1 MRLPIFFVFII
12 LACQITNSRVLKVG
26 PTRAYKTPSEAVAET
41 SDGDTVEIDAGVY
54 ERDVAVWNSDNLYV
68 KGIGGRAHLKSEGN
82 AAQKK
87 AIWVINGN
95 NFTVE
100 NVEFSECSVS
110 DKNGAGIRQQGTN
123 LTVRNC
129 YFHDNENGILTSNDS
144 DSEILIEYSI
154 FENNGYGDGYTHN
167 MYINRVKKFTLRYCY
182 SKQANIGHCVKSRA
196 SENHILYNRIMDEWG
211 GSASM
216 LLDLPNGGESYV
228 VGNVF
233 MQSAAAENYRMVTYG
248 LEGLSNPTNELYF
261 AYNTLVNYRHSC
273 NFVAVKEGA
282 DTAYIVNNYFIG
294 GGEVLSGEAD
304 TVNNIKVDNIDD
316 AGFIQPDSLNYRIN
330 YDAPAV
336 NAALSLSS
344 LGKMDL
350 SQMKEYVHPVN
361 YKKRESFQIMDV
373 GAFEYA
379 PSINTGTIVGAPFC
393 AGEYIDVP
401 FTVEGSFNSGNYF
414 IAQLSDASGDF
425 SSPLYLDSLLGTSS
439 DTIEDVKL
447 PDSLSGC
454 SGYRI
459 RVVSDAPAVVGSDN
473 GSDIAINPL
482 PEPEITSGSVQVC
495 ENDEYMYIRETDAGS
510 DYKWKA
516 EGGVIIGDDAGDTVT
531 VAWGGM
537 GAGKLTLV
545 QTAVSGC
552 IDSTEM
558 DVTIN
563 ALPEPEITS
572 GETSVCAYHEESY
585 ACNSSAELEIQWK
598 AIGGEIVGADTNS
611 SVTILWGAAG
621 SATLTLIQTDRDA
634 GCRDSL
640 KQTVTI
646 NSSPEAEILSGDSV
660 VCEGDEE
667 TYTGRSDPSMEYQWS
682 VSGGTIDGDADN
694 ASVIV
699 LWEAPGSGTITLV
712 MSDGDT
718 GCRDTTH
725 KSVTINPL
733 PSVSFACSTDEICEN
748 EGDFELSGGSP
759 EGGRYTGDGVISG
772 RFYPA
777 RTGAGTFVVTYTY
790 SDNGCENSASDSVVV
805 HPSPEKP
812 TIEERNDTLFCSP
825 AESYQWYFNEERI
838 VSAASRYLVPD
849 GSGHYA
855 VEITDAHSCSNISDN
870 YYYKKTSVNEDKG
883 NRFDLVARPNPFT
896 GETTV
901 YFTLENGS
909 RVSARLIDIMGKEA
923 VNIINSEYMER
934 GANKIDFEAKNM
946 LPGLYY
952 LVLQAGASTETIKL
966 IIIK

>member
-1 MRLPIFFVFII
+1 MKKIFTLLVALLFPFFAYSQQDAII
-12 LACQITNSRVLKVG
+12 IDHTCIDL
-26 PTRAYKTPSEAVAET
+26 
-41 SDGDTVEIDAGVY
+41 SDIPENWIDSAKQ
-54 ERDVAVWNSDNLYV
+54 NLY
-68 KGIGGRAHLKSEGN
+68 IGYGHTSHGSQLTAGMNALESYYTDGSYDWSHSGGPGELHLYEG
-82 AAQKK
+82 
-87 AIWVINGN
+87 
-95 NFTVE
+95 
-100 NVEFSECSVS
+100 
-110 DKNGAGIRQQGTN
+110 D
-123 LTVRNC
+123 
-129 YFHDNENGILTSNDS
+129 
-144 DSEILIEYSI
+144 
-154 FENNGYGDGYTHN
+154 GYGDGDLDHDCGYAGWEDETSEYLDAHPDCNVIIWSWCGQVNSVDLQTHYLQP
-167 MYINRVKKFTLRYCY
+167 MEQLESDYPDVTFVYMT
-182 SKQANIGHCVKSRA
+182 GH
-196 SENHILYNRIMDEWG
+196 
-211 GSASM
+211 
-216 LLDLPNGGESYV
+216 
-228 VGNVF
+228 
-233 MQSAAAENYRMVTYG
+233 
-248 LEGLSNPTNELYF
+248 LEGLGPSGSLYQANQEIRNYCNNNNKILFDF
-261 AYNTLVNYRHSC
+261 ADIEKYTPD
-273 NFVAVKEGA
+273 A
-282 DTAYIVNNYFIG
+282 DTNFQQYNADDQCRYDHPEG
-294 GGEVLSGEAD
+294 GTRNWANDWLGGHPGHLLTAISQECGSCAHSV
-304 TVNNIKVDNIDD
+304 
-316 AGFIQPDSLNYRIN
+316 SLNCVKKGIACWFLWARI
-330 YDAPAV
+330 AGW
-336 NAALSLSS
+336 SGSS
-344 LGKMDL
+344 
-350 SQMKEYVHPVN
+350 EPPT
-361 YKKRESFQIMDV
+361 R
-373 GAFEYA
+373 
-379 PSINTGTIVGAPFC
+379 SIATGTIVGSPFC

-401 FTVEGSFNSGNYF
+401 FTIEGSFNSGNYF

-425 SSPLYLDSLLGTSS
+425 SSPLVLDSLLGTSS

-482 PEPEITSGSVQVC
+482 PEPQITSGSVQVC
-495 ENDEYMYIRETDAGS
+495 ENDEYMYIRETDVGS
-510 DYKWKA
+510 DFKWKA
-516 EGGVIIGDDAGDTVT
+516 EGGVIVGDDVGDTVT
-531 VAWGGM
+531 VAWNGM
-537 GAGKLTLV
+537 GVGKLTLV
-545 QTAVSGC
+545 QTSASGC
-552 IDSTEM
+552 IDSTEL

-572 GETSVCAYHEESY
+572 GEASVCAYHEESY

-598 AIGGEIVGADTNS
+598 AVGGEIVGADTNS

-640 KQTVTI
+640 KQAVTI

-660 VCEGDEE
+660 VCEEDEA
-667 TYTGRSDPSMEYQWS
+667 TYSGRSDPSIEYQWS
-682 VSGGTIDGDADN
+682 VAGGTIDGDADN

-748 EGDFELSGGSP
+748 EGDFELGGGSP
-759 EGGRYTGDGVISG
+759 EGGRYTGAGVISG

-777 RTGAGTFVVTYTY
+777 RTGAGTFEITYTY
-790 SDNGCENSASDSVVV
+790 EDNGCENSASDSVIV
-805 HPSPEKP
+805 HSTPEKP
-812 TIEERNDTLFCSP
+812 TIEERNDTLFSSP
-825 AESYQWYFNEERI
+825 AESYQWYYNEERI
-838 VSAASRYLVPD
+838 VSAAGRFLVPD

-855 VEITDAHSCSNISDN
+855 VEITDAHSCSNMSDN
-870 YYYKKTSVNEDKG
+870 YYYEKTSVDMQDEDKF
-883 NRFDLVARPNPFT
+883 NLVARPNPFT

-946 LPGLYY
+946 LPGVYY